1 MPPVPEKKA
10 IIIVED
16 NAAVAEV
23 LREVLSAEPQYR
35 AIVAHDGLT
44 ALDVAHAV
52 QASVVL
58 LDVGLPG
65 LSGPQVYE
73 ALRRDPSTR
82 DVPVIFVTAHY
93 DSPEFQRLGAT
104 NVIPKPFDLDD
115 LLARVAAA
123 CGVSPDPAPPGSAPP
138 APPAASAA
146 PTPTGPDDTSDIVY
160 YLSLA
165 G

>member
-1 MPPVPEKKA
+1 MQPAPEKKA

-23 LREVLSAEPQYR
+23 IREVLSAEPQYR

-58 LDVGLPG
+58 LDVSLPG

-73 ALRRDPSTR
+73 ELRRDPRTR

-115 LLARVAAA
+115 LLARVVAA
-123 CGVSPDPAPPGSAPP
+123 CGDPP
-138 APPAASAA
+138 APPAAPAAPVPSSA
-146 PTPTGPDDTSDIVY
+146 PTPTGPGDTSDIVY
-160 YLSLA
+160 YLALA

>member
-1 MPPVPEKKA
+1 MQPAPEKKA

-23 LREVLSAEPQYR
+23 IREVLSAEPQYR

-44 ALDVAHAV
+44 ALDVVHAV

-104 NVIPKPFDLDD
+104 NVMPKPFDLDD

-123 CGVSPDPAPPGSAPP
+123 CGEPAAPT
-138 APPAASAA
+138 PPAAPAASEA
-146 PTPTGPDDTSDIVY
+146 PTPTGPGDTSDIVY

>member
-1 MPPVPEKKA
+1 MQPAPEKKA

-23 LREVLSAEPQYR
+23 IREVLSAEPQYR

-44 ALDVAHAV
+44 ALDVVHAV

-123 CGVSPDPAPPGSAPP
+123 CGDPAAPAPP
-138 APPAASAA
+138 APRAPSEA
-146 PTPTGPDDTSDIVY
+146 PTPTGPGDTSDIVY